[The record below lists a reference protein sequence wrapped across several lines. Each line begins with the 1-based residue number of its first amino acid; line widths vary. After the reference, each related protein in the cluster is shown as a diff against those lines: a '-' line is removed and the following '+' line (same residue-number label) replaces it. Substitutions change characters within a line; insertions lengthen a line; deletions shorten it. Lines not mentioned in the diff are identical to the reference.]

1 MARRIDSQRALIQLE
16 EGEGHRSGRL
26 AISISRLGISHDS
39 WWRRARPAQ
48 RWLSVARTPAR
59 HAIQAACKHFPG
71 HQAARRHTRVR
82 WPCGYSGGIG
92 RQEHGSRSWLN
103 IKAWRTPVLSLAAFR
118 RACCRPR
125 A

>member
-48 RWLSVARTPAR
+48 RWLSVARTPLATPSKLL
-59 HAIQAACKHFPG
+59 ASTFPG
-71 HQAARRHTRVR
+71 TKPLVATPECAGLAGILVESAAKSTDPAR
-82 WPCGYSGGIG
+82 G
-92 RQEHGSRSWLN
+92 
-103 IKAWRTPVLSLAAFR
+103 
-118 RACCRPR
+118 
-125 A
+125 